1 MNSLFDIPADK
12 LKKLLSG
19 YETWLKTD
27 PKEEKYPRVER
38 EKSMMIK
45 KEFLNLSVL
54 QNMSDDELYDKIY
67 RYSRKL
73 EGPVAIKLGEPRLRG
88 DLQKIRRNL
97 NYIMTSKETPF
108 EIAGNILEGE
118 YKIEVFAK
126 AFWSPILLAQFPNYL
141 PNWNNKTE
149 KFFKRFNVSLSTSK
163 LSVEE
168 KYKIISDTFIMLAG
182 LSEGHDF
189 YTINHLMHYG
199 TVIPEGMK
207 LVDEITGQSSDPV
220 IEMIS
225 NYKKLIRRS
234 RLIGEIYKWELLQKY
249 RGRPDLNASDF
260 ASEIKSIDYSNL
272 IYKMAVAVRN
282 HIANELPEEYRNCI
296 AILFDENED
305 LTRRVKRFETEISMV
320 YRKLNSIHSHQ
331 HDERTISTLLTY
343 HNPNRYTFYKASF
356 YNEYCKLIGVDP
368 KPKGEKYAHYL
379 ELVSDFID
387 NYVLPDTELIALVKG
402 FMNSD
407 CFADE
412 NHLILVQDI
421 FFQMLEKKVDKE
433 EDEEEQHDDPEEVF
447 VSEPVPMRKT
457 LHLNTILYGPPGTGK
472 TYGTIDASLKI
483 MGENVSGLDRTLL
496 KMKFSDYQK
505 NNRIYFTNFHQNLAY
520 EDFIEGIKPVQPE
533 DEDDFLKYEIQDG
546 LFMRACVEATFNF
559 IRANFGKDKVVEKV
573 LDFNS
578 LFDRL
583 VDQIS
588 SSGSSK
594 FTTKSGGKVYATIT
608 SQGNISIKHD
618 GRVKP
623 YTVSRD
629 RLSRIYEK
637 YPNPSEISNITD
649 TFRNTIGG
657 SNSTAYWSVLNQI
670 AILARS
676 NQVKEY
682 VKTPESTEI
691 AYEDKRKVVKDFWE
705 KKEYHVLSGD
715 HSDPYVFIIDEINRG
730 NVAQIFGEL
739 ITLIE
744 EDKRLGRM
752 ETLYADLPYSK
763 HPFAVPPNLYIIGT
777 MNTADRSVEALD
789 SALRRRFSFIEKSPD
804 PAKLVF
810 VDDIDLPA
818 ILRILNKR
826 LSVLKDCDHTIGH
839 AWLMNIRNLEELK
852 DAFGNKILPL
862 LKEYFYN
869 DYEKLG
875 LVLGDAFFKVREE
888 IDSTIFASFTGGN
901 DLAGQYGQSWNYEL
915 KPAEELTGEDFKTL
929 MGVGI

>member
-1 MNSLFDIPADK
+1 MNTLFDIPADK

-19 YETWLKTD
+19 YETWMKVD
-27 PKEEKYPRVER
+27 PKEEKYPRIER
-38 EKSMMIK
+38 EKSKNIK
-45 KEFLNLSVL
+45 EEFLNLSVL
-54 QNMSDDELYDKIY
+54 QYLSDDELYDKIY
-67 RYSRKL
+67 KYSRKL
-73 EGPVAIKLGEPRLRG
+73 EGPVSIRLGEPRLRG
-88 DLQKIRRNL
+88 DLPEIRRNL

-108 EIAGNILEGE
+108 EIAGNILEGK

-126 AFWSPILLAQFPNYL
+126 AFWSPILMAQFPNVL

-149 KFFKRFNVSLSTSK
+149 KFFKRFNISLSTSK
-163 LSVEE
+163 LSVAE
-168 KYKIISDTFIMLAG
+168 KYKIISDAFIMLAG
-182 LSEGHDF
+182 LSDGHDF

-207 LVDEITGQSSDPV
+207 LVGEITGNKMLDPL
-220 IEMIS
+220 EELIS
-225 NYKKLIRRS
+225 NYKKKIRIT
-234 RLIGEIYKWELLQKY
+234 RLQDEIYKWELLKKY
-249 RGRPDLNASDF
+249 RGRPDLNAPDF
-260 ASEIKSIDYSNL
+260 ASEIKGIDFRNL
-272 IYKMAVAVRN
+272 MYPVALAVRN
-282 HIANELPEEYRNCI
+282 HLAGELPEEYKACI
-296 AILFDENED
+296 TQLFNEDED
-305 LTRRVKRFETEISMV
+305 LTTRVKNFMADLENV
-320 YRKLNSIHSHQ
+320 FRKINTKHFHQ

-356 YNEYCKLIGVDP
+356 YNEYCKLIGTDP

-421 FFQMLEKKVDKE
+421 FFQMLEKKTE
-433 EDEEEQHDDPEEVF
+433 EQEEEQAEDTEEVF
-447 VSEPVPMRKT
+447 VPEPIPMQKKF
-457 LHLNTILYGPPGTGK
+457 HLNTILYGPPGTGK

-483 MGENVSGLDRTLL
+483 MGENLLVSDRKLL
-496 KMKFSDYQK
+496 KMKFADYQK

-520 EDFIEGIKPVQPE
+520 EDFIEGIKPVEPE

-546 LFMRACVEATFNF
+546 LFMRACVEATFNY

-594 FTTKSGGKVYATIT
+594 FTTKNGGKVYATIT

-629 RLSRIYEK
+629 RLARIYEK
-637 YPNPSEISNITD
+637 YPNPAEITNITD

-670 AILARS
+670 SILAK
-676 NQVKEY
+676 NNPVKEY
-682 VKTPESTEI
+682 VKKTESTEI
-691 AYEDKRKVVKDFWE
+691 AYEDKRKVVKDFWD
-705 KKEYHVLSGD
+705 KKEYHVLPEDLSE
-715 HSDPYVFIIDEINRG
+715 PYVFIIDEINRG
-730 NVAQIFGEL
+730 NIAQIFGEL

-752 ETLYADLPYSK
+752 ETLYAELPYSK

-789 SALRRRFSFIEKSPD
+789 SALRRRFSFIEKNPD
-804 PAKLVF
+804 PGKLGLVG
-810 VDDIDLPA
+810 DIDLSA
-818 ILRILNKR
+818 MLRILNKR
-826 LSVLKDCDHTIGH
+826 LSVLKDSDHTIGH
-839 AWLMNIRNLEELK
+839 AWLMNIHHLEELK
-852 DAFGNKILPL
+852 EAFGNKILPL

-875 LVLGDAFFKVREE
+875 LVLGDAFFKVQEQV
-888 IDSTIFASFTGGN
+888 DTTLFASFTGGS

-915 KPAEELTGEDFKTL
+915 KPAEELTGEDFRTL
-929 MGVGI
+929 SGTGN

>member
-1 MNSLFDIPADK
+1 MSNLFDIPADK

-27 PKEEKYPRVER
+27 PKEEKYPRVEK
-38 EKSMMIK
+38 EKSKTIK
-45 KEFLNLSVL
+45 EEFLNLNVL
-54 QNMSDDELYDKIY
+54 PHMSDDELYDKIY

-73 EGPVAIKLGEPRLRG
+73 EGPVAIRLGEPRLRS
-88 DLQKIRRNL
+88 DLPEIRRNL
-97 NYIMTSKETPF
+97 MYIMTSKETPF

-118 YKIEVFAK
+118 FKIEVFAK
-126 AFWSPILLAQFPNYL
+126 AFWSPILLAQFPNVL

-163 LSVEE
+163 LSVAE

-182 LSEGHDF
+182 LSDGHDF

-199 TVIPEGMK
+199 TVITEGMK
-207 LVDEITGQSSDPV
+207 LVDEITGKSSDPV
-220 IEMIS
+220 LEMIS
-225 NYKKLIRRS
+225 NYKKRIRRS
-234 RLIGEIYKWELLQKY
+234 RLIDEIYKWELLQKY
-249 RGRPDLNASDF
+249 RGRPDLNAPDF
-260 ASEIKSIDYSNL
+260 ASEIKSIDFKNL
-272 IYKMAVAVRN
+272 MYPVALAVRN
-282 HIANELPEEYRNCI
+282 HLADELPEEYKACLAR
-296 AILFDENED
+296 LFNED
-305 LTRRVKRFETEISMV
+305 EDLNLRVRNFMADMHV
-320 YRKLNSIHSHQ
+320 VFRKVNSKHFHQ

-343 HNPNRYTFYKASF
+343 HNPNTYTFYKAAF
-356 YNEYCKLIGVDP
+356 YQEYCKLIGVDP
-368 KPKGEKYAHYL
+368 KPRGEKYAHYL
-379 ELVSDFID
+379 ELVTDFVD
-387 NYVLPDTELIALVKG
+387 TYVVPDAELIALVKG

-421 FFQMLEKKVDKE
+421 LFQMLDKKVE
-433 EDEEEQHDDPEEVF
+433 EDDEEEQDFDPEEEF
-447 VSEPVPMRKT
+447 VSAPVPMKKKF
-457 LHLNTILYGPPGTGK
+457 HLNAILYGPPGTGK
-472 TYGTIDASLKI
+472 TYGTIDVSLKI
-483 MGENVSGLDRTLL
+483 MGENVLGSERTTV

-505 NNRIYFTNFHQNLAY
+505 SNRIYFTNFHQNLAY
-520 EDFIEGIKPVQPE
+520 EDFIEGIKPVEPE

-546 LFMRACVEATFNF
+546 LFMRACVEATFNY

-588 SSGSSK
+588 SSGSSR
-594 FTTKSGGKVYATIT
+594 FSTKSGGKVHATVT

-629 RLSRIYEK
+629 RLARIYEK
-637 YPNPSEISNITD
+637 YPNPAEIANITD

-670 AILARS
+670 AILAKN
-676 NQVKEY
+676 NQVKQY
-682 VKTPESTEI
+682 VKTPESKEI
-691 AYEDKRKVVKDFWE
+691 PYQDKRKVVKDFWE
-705 KKEYHVLSGD
+705 KKEYHVLSED
-715 HSDPYVFIIDEINRG
+715 LSEPYVFIIDEINRG

-744 EDKRLGRM
+744 EDKRLGKE
-752 ETLYADLPYSK
+752 ETLYAELPYSK

-789 SALRRRFSFIEKSPD
+789 SALRRRFSFIEKNPD
-804 PAKLVF
+804 PEQLGL
-810 VDDIDLPA
+810 VDDIDLSA
-818 ILRILNKR
+818 MLRILNKR
-826 LSVLKDCDHTIGH
+826 LSVLKDSDHTIGH
-839 AWLMNIRNLEELK
+839 AWLMNIQHLEELK
-852 DAFGNKILPL
+852 EVFGNKILPL

-875 LVLGDAFFKVREE
+875 LVLGDTFFKVQEQ
-888 IDSTIFASFTGGN
+888 IDSTIFASFTGGS

-915 KPAEELTGEDFKTL
+915 KPAEELTGEDFKSL
-929 MGVGI
+929 LGS